1 MKFYTRKKRQA
12 PAIIIISLIDVLIV
26 MVVFLLVTTTFKNQ
40 PSIAVKLPTTS
51 DQPKAGATQEKPPLI
66 VTIARTEPRFYVGK
80 RSLSADK
87 LLAEIK
93 QAVASDPQVKL
104 VLRADGESAWQDVV
118 RVIDSAKQAGVQASN
133 VRAFTRGASD
143 GGK

>member
-1 MKFYTRKKRQA
+1 MKFYTRKRRQA
-12 PAIIIISLIDVLIV
+12 PGIIIISLIDVLIV

-51 DQPKAGATQEKPPLI
+51 DQPKTGATPEKPPLI

-80 RSLSADK
+80 RALTADK
-87 LLAEIK
+87 LLSEFKA
-93 QAVASDPQVKL
+93 AVAGDPQVKL

-118 RVIDSAKQAGVQASN
+118 KIIDFAKQAGVQASN
-133 VRAFTRGASD
+133 VRAYTRGASD
-143 GGK
+143 GSR